1 MRRAVETRRRRTEAW
16 RSTGE
21 RPMARNLAL
30 VGTLGWLVVAPTLL
44 GAFVGRFLDR
54 LAHTGVT
61 FTAALLGLGAVVGCA
76 LAWQRVQSA

>member
-1 MRRAVETRRRRTEAW
+1 
-16 RSTGE
+16 
-21 RPMARNLAL
+21 MARNLAL